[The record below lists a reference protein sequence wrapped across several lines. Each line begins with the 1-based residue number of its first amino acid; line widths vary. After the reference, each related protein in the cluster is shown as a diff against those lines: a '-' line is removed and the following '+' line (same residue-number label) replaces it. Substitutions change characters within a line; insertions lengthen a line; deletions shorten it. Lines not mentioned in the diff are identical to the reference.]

1 MVKLN
6 AVVSTKA
13 DKPVDF
19 TQWLEA
25 LRANDRGL
33 DIERIRGAY
42 QFLKDAGV
50 REQALEQGLALAR
63 FASELNLDTES
74 VMAGLCYRT
83 VRDNLADS
91 RLIES
96 EFGAQVRS
104 LVDAMIDMSRTSIL
118 ELDDPK
124 LLSSQRRD
132 QAANVRRMLIAMI
145 DDVRA
150 AVLKLAERVLALRN
164 ALSASD
170 DRRRRIAL
178 EAQQIFAPLAHRL
191 GMAQVK
197 WALEDLSLRYLHED
211 AYRSIAQRLEG
222 RREEREAQI
231 QQLVGQLDSLCRN
244 SGIDAQVSGRA
255 KHIYSIW
262 RKMASKGVDFD
273 EVLDVQAVRIV
284 VPTVKDCYFA
294 LGLIHGQ
301 WRHIEHEFDDYI
313 ANPKDNGY
321 QSLHTAVMLAEGAPL
336 EVQIRTEEMHAE
348 AELGVCAHWHYKR
361 PGTDDDDG
369 ITDKLN
375 WLRQVLELQEE
386 AGGLESLGESLGV
399 ALETERIYVRT
410 PKGHV
415 VDLKVG
421 ATPVDFAY
429 RIHTDIGHRCRGA
442 LVNGRPVPLDTS
454 LANGQVVEIVTGQ
467 NAQPLPNWLD
477 SDAGFVRTARARAK
491 INAFWR
497 EASSHPELLDD
508 QILKIARALNL
519 DAERVKRWLR
529 ESSAQSVGQNAQFTL
544 AALAKGSDELSK
556 LLQTRIQ
563 ADKPVRD
570 LESLRIVCRD
580 RRGLVSE
587 VIQALHA
594 GGADVVRTEATTTDG
609 LVKMNMSVRL
619 ESAAALVACISAL
632 FELPAVEQVERI

>member
-13 DKPVDF
+13 DQPVDIAA
-19 TQWLEA
+19 WLIE
-25 LRANDRGL
+25 LRESEHGL
-33 DIERIRGAY
+33 EIDRIRAAY
-42 QFLKDAGV
+42 DFLQRSGV
-50 REQALEQGLALAR
+50 RQQALDQGLALAR
-63 FASELNLDTES
+63 FASELNLDTQS
-74 VMAGLCYRT
+74 VIAGLCYRT

-91 RLIES
+91 RLIER
-96 EFGAQVRS
+96 EFGPAVRA
-104 LVDAMIDMSRTSIL
+104 LVDAMIDMSRVSIL

-132 QAANVRRMLIAMI
+132 QAANVRRMLISMI

-164 ALSASD
+164 ALHATD

-211 AYRSIAQRLEG
+211 EYRAIAQRLAG

-231 QQLVGQLDSLCRN
+231 RQLVERLDSLCRE

-273 EVLDVQAVRIV
+273 DVLDVQAVRIV

-313 ANPKDNGY
+313 ANPKENGY
-321 QSLHTAVMLAEGAPL
+321 QSLHTAVMLAQGTPL
-336 EVQIRTEEMHAE
+336 EVQIRTAEMHAE

-386 AGGLESLGESLGV
+386 AGGLESLGESLRV

-415 VDLKVG
+415 VDLKAG

-429 RIHTDIGHRCRGA
+429 RIHTDVGHRCRGA
-442 LVNGRPVPLDTS
+442 LVNGRPVPLNTR

-477 SDAGFVRTARARAK
+477 ADTGFVRTARARAK
-491 INAFWR
+491 INLFWR
-497 EASSHPELLDD
+497 EASSHPELLDS
-508 QILKIARALNL
+508 QIVRIAEALGL
-519 DAERVKRWLR
+519 DGDRVKHWL
-529 ESSAQSVGQNAQFTL
+529 SGKSGQGGENSAQFTL
-544 AALAKGSDELSK
+544 AALASGSDELSR
-556 LLQTRIQ
+556 LLQSRVQ
-563 ADKPVRD
+563 ADNPVRD
-570 LESLRIVCRD
+570 VETLLIVCRD

-594 GGADVVRTEATTTDG
+594 SGAEVVRTEATTIEG
-609 LVKMNMSVRL
+609 VVEMNMTVRL
-619 ESAAALVACISAL
+619 DSAAALVACVSAL
-632 FELPAVEQVERI
+632 FELSMIERVERA

>member
-13 DKPVDF
+13 DEPVDF
-19 TQWLEA
+19 SVWLAE
-25 LRANDRGL
+25 LEVSERTL
-33 DIERIRGAY
+33 DIEKIRLAY
-42 QFLKDAGV
+42 NYLQSAGV
-50 REQALEQGLALAR
+50 RRQALDQGLALAR

-74 VMAGLCYRT
+74 IIAGLCYRT

-91 RLIES
+91 RLIER
-96 EFGAQVRS
+96 EFGAEVRA
-104 LVDAMIDMSRTSIL
+104 LVDAMIDMSRASIL

-124 LLSSQRRD
+124 LLTSQRRD
-132 QAANVRRMLIAMI
+132 QAANVRRMLISMI

-164 ALSASD
+164 ALHASD

-197 WALEDLSLRYLHED
+197 WALEDLSLRYLNEED
-211 AYRSIAQRLEG
+211 YRAIAKRLEG
-222 RREEREAQI
+222 RREEREAEVE
-231 QQLVGQLDSLCRN
+231 QLVQRLESLCRE
-244 SGIDAQVSGRA
+244 SAIDAQVSGRA

-262 RKMASKGVDFD
+262 RKMASKGVDFA

-284 VPTVKDCYFA
+284 VPTIQDCYFV

-321 QSLHTAVMLAEGAPL
+321 QSLHTAVMLAEGKPL
-336 EVQIRTEEMHAE
+336 EVQIRTDEMHAE

-386 AGGLESLGESLGV
+386 AGGLESLGESLRV

-410 PKGHV
+410 PQGHV

-442 LVNGRPVPLDTS
+442 LVNGRPVPLDTR

-477 SDAGFVRTARARAK
+477 ADAGFVRTARARAK
-491 INAFWR
+491 INLFWR
-497 EASSHPELLDD
+497 EASSHPELLDP
-508 QILKIARALNL
+508 QILRIARALGL
-519 DAERVKRWLR
+519 AEDRVKRWLNDTSR
-529 ESSAQSVGQNAQFTL
+529 QNDSESAQFTL
-544 AALAKGSDELSK
+544 AALASGSDELST
-556 LLQTRIQ
+556 LLQSHIQ
-563 ADKPVRD
+563 TDKPVQD
-570 LESLRIVCRD
+570 VESLLIVCDD

-594 GGADVVRTEATTTDG
+594 SGADVVRTEATTTDA
-609 LVKMNMSVRL
+609 VVEMKMSVRI
-619 ESAAALVACISAL
+619 ESAAVLVACISAL
-632 FELPAVEQVERI
+632 FELPVIERVERL